1 MNAKLLILFWFLYFL
16 VSSCKENNALN
27 FENNIDSSSSNFAL
41 ILCEGLWGYNNSI
54 VSKLNLLNF
63 NLIKDFTSNENPN
76 FKIGDLGNDIV
87 LKGDTF
93 FVVVTTSKAVEFF
106 DVKSGKLLGY
116 ITFEGNS
123 APRRLALIN
132 DSLFAVTDLYQ
143 DCIHIVNYRTKNI
156 VKQIKVGPAPEF
168 VVYFEGKLYVANSGY
183 GDFRANEPKAGTLS
197 VIDVNTLVEER
208 VVHVGPNPIE
218 IVIDGRKKL
227 MFVSYNNL
235 PSFKDSIGGIVI
247 FDLNSLSKVN
257 EYKTF
262 ARSFFLVEGSSS
274 LFFISNNK
282 VLKLNYY
289 LNKIDTIL
297 INPDTR
303 ENWYSVAFDW
313 KDGHLFVGN
322 ARNYAVEGEILIY
335 KLTENNTEFI
345 KKMSVGVNPSKI
357 VLKR

>member
-16 VSSCKENNALN
+16 FSSCNENNALN
-27 FENNIDSSSSNFAL
+27 FENNSDSTSSNFAL

-63 NLIKDFTSNENPN
+63 NLVKDFTSNENPN

-87 LKGDTF
+87 IKGDTF
-93 FVVVTTSKAVEFF
+93 FVVVTTSKVVEFF
-106 DVKSGKLLGY
+106 DVKSGRLLGY

-143 DCIHIVNYRTKNI
+143 DCIHIVNYRTKKI
-156 VKQIKVGPAPEF
+156 IRQIKVGPAPEF
-168 VVYFEGKLYVANSGY
+168 VAYFDGKLYVTNSGY

-197 VIDVNTLVEER
+197 VINVSTMEEER
-208 VVHVGPNPIE
+208 VLPVGPNPIE
-218 IVIDGRKKL
+218 IIIDERRKL
-227 MFVSYNNL
+227 MFVSFNHL
-235 PSFKDSIGGIVI
+235 PSFKDSVGGIVV

-257 EYKTF
+257 EYRTF
-262 ARSFFLVEGSSS
+262 ARSLFLVGASSS
-274 LFFISNNK
+274 LFFISNDK
-282 VLKLNYY
+282 VLRLTYNLNQV
-289 LNKIDTIL
+289 DTIL

-313 KDGHLFVGN
+313 KDEYLIIGN
-322 ARNYAVEGEILIY
+322 ARNYTVEGEVLIY
-335 KLTENNTEFI
+335 RLTQKNTELI
-345 KKMSVGVNPSKI
+345 QRLSVGVNPSKI